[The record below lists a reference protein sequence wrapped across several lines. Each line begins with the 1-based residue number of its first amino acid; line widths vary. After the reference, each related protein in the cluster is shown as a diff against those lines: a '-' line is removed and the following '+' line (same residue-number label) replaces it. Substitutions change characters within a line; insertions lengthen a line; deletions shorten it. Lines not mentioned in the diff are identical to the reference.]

1 VLLGDGYYADRSA
14 KQTTEILHRRGM
26 ELETQMEAIK
36 ATISDLE
43 AEAKFFESTAA
54 EASVRPF
61 LCPCEEYIS
70 GIVYWFTDC
79 NNNLVEVIGKEKKKE
94 NG

>member
-1 VLLGDGYYADRSA
+1 VLLGEGYYVERSA

-26 ELETQMEAIK
+26 ELEAQVEAMK

-54 EASVRPF
+54 EASVRLSF
-61 LCPCEEYIS
+61 LVLYVS
-70 GIVYWFTDC
+70 GRQWYVS
-79 NNNLVEVIGKEKKKE
+79 V
-94 NG
+94 